1 MIIIFTVYY
10 FIIIWNEAVF
20 AFSASDAPLEA
31 RGCLLHPEG
40 SHETPSE
47 QTLGL
52 SPLARQ
58 GEATGSSGTTEGR
71 IPLT

>member
-1 MIIIFTVYY
+1 MAT
-10 FIIIWNEAVF
+10 
-20 AFSASDAPLEA
+20 
-31 RGCLLHPEG
+31 
-40 SHETPSE
+40 SE

-52 SPLARQ
+52 SPLTRQ